1 MCDFSQRYPEIH
13 PHTFIADSAQIIGR
27 VILAQGVSVWYNAV
41 LRGDIEEIIIGEN
54 TNIQDNCV
62 VHVEG
67 DLKTTMGKGIT
78 VGHSAVIH
86 ACTVEDNCLI
96 GIGSVLLDGCHI
108 SRDSLV
114 AAGTIVPPGKKYP
127 ERSLIMGIP
136 GVVKRQLTPEEV
148 ERNRESAERYRKYWE
163 AYQAK
168 EIPVYN
174 KK

>member
-1 MCDFSQRYPEIH
+1 MYDFSQRYPEIH

-27 VILAQGVSVWYNAV
+27 VILAEGASVWYNAV

-67 DLKTTMGKGIT
+67 DLKTVMGRGIT

-114 AAGTIVPPGKKYP
+114 AAGTIIPPGKKYP
-127 ERSLIMGIP
+127 ERSLIMGAP
-136 GVVKRQLTPEEV
+136 GIVKRQLTPEEV
-148 ERNRESAERYRKYWE
+148 ERNRESAQRYRKYWE
-163 AYQAK
+163 AYKAK
-168 EIPVYN
+168 GIPVYN